1 MNVEQVKYNIK
12 FQMNGLVL
20 AQNTKNHTPTNRR
33 VRCQGFLK
41 DRLFARFSTKDS
53 LKIDFS

>member
-20 AQNTKNHTPTNRR
+20 AQ
-33 VRCQGFLK
+33 
-41 DRLFARFSTKDS
+41 STKHPHPPTVTFRALPGHLS
-53 LKIDFS
+53 SIP